1 METRNDLDYANS
13 QPNENELKELEEKKY
28 KFDMFKNGY
37 YVFTI
42 EEYDNIQNKYE
53 TEIENLK
60 RKLGYERLR

>member
-1 METRNDLDYANS
+1 MVGRYKKKMTMSSIHEKNKIMEIN
-13 QPNENELKELEEKKY
+13 

>member
-1 METRNDLDYANS
+1 MEIN
-13 QPNENELKELEEKKY
+13 

-60 RKLGYERLR
+60 RKLGYERLRQRAIPRSSRSDSM

>member
-1 METRNDLDYANS
+1 MEIN
-13 QPNENELKELEEKKY
+13 

-60 RKLGYERLR
+60 RKLGYERLRQRTIPRSSGSDSM

>member
-1 METRNDLDYANS
+1 MSKNDDSIWYDG
-13 QPNENELKELEEKKY
+13 LEIN
-28 KFDMFKNGY
+28 KFDMYKSGY

>member
-1 METRNDLDYANS
+1 MEIN
-13 QPNENELKELEEKKY
+13 
-28 KFDMFKNGY
+28 KFDMFKKGY